1 MSLLGDLGRA
11 LALLYPYRV
20 PITIGAA
27 IPRVGIAYLSP
38 GPAGYADGAIGL
50 GAHRVAG
57 RRASPVP
64 WRLSRRNGGR
74 YSTR

>member
-20 PITIGAA
+20 PIAIGAA
-27 IPRVGIAYLSP
+27 IPESGFVDLAAD
-38 GPAGYADGAIGL
+38 PAGYADGAIGQ

-57 RRASPVP
+57 GRVSLVP
-64 WRLSRRNGGR
+64 WPLSRRNGGPC
-74 YSTR
+74 STR